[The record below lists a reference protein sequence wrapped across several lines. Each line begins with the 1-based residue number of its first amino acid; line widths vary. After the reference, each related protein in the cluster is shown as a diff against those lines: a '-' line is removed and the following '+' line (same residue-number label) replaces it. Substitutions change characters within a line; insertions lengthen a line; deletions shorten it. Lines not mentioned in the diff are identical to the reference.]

1 MMKLNSIGM
10 DFIHDKDFEINRP
23 NGSGDNLLLIF
34 KTHAVIET
42 KDAQI
47 SVFPD
52 SALLYRKGEPQ
63 HYRACVD
70 SFTNHWIHMDCDEGD
85 MLHAQSGMP
94 FGEVIKLTNSAEVED
109 IMRMLVREE
118 LSSSPSKESIID
130 LLIRMLLIKL
140 GDSTRAQMSPKP
152 QSPYYSALMDI
163 RTEIYS
169 NPGKFGCIE
178 QLAASANLSPSYFQ
192 RLYREQFSVS
202 CYEDMLTARIR
213 TAQRYLKDTGMSV
226 REIASGCGYENDVV
240 FMRRFKQRTG
250 LTPSEYRRKFG

>member
-1 MMKLNSIGM
+1 MMKLHSIGM
-10 DFIHDKDFEINRP
+10 DFTHDKDFEIDRP
-23 NGSGDNLLLIF
+23 NGSGDDLLLIF
-34 KTHAVIET
+34 KTPAVVET

-47 SVFPD
+47 NVFPD
-52 SALLYRKGEPQ
+52 SALLYRVGEPQ
-63 HYRACVD
+63 HYKACAD
-70 SFTNHWIHMDCDEGD
+70 SFTNHWIHMDCGESDK
-85 MLHAQSGMP
+85 LHEQTGMP
-94 FGEVIKLTNSAEVED
+94 FGEVVKLTNSAEAED

-118 LSSSPSKESIID
+118 LSSLPSKEACID

-140 GDSTRAQMSPKP
+140 GDNSRAQIPREA
-152 QSPYYSALMDI
+152 QSPYYSALMEI

-169 NPGKFGCIE
+169 NPGRFYCIE

-192 RLYREQFSVS
+192 RLYSRQFSVS

-213 TAQRYLKDTGMSV
+213 TAKRYLKDTGMSV
-226 REIASGCGYENDVV
+226 REIALGCGYENDVV